1 MGLATIELRNA
12 RLDWSRVY
20 IAGVLN
26 VTPDSF
32 SDGGLFLD
40 PVTAVAR
47 ARALVDAG
55 ADLIDIGGESTR
67 PGAAIVDER
76 TEQAR
81 VLPVVRA
88 LVDELGVPIS
98 VDTTKA
104 SVARAALAAGAE
116 IINDISGG
124 SFDPAIIDVA
134 AEAGAV
140 YICGHVRGSELA
152 AVHASESAPPS
163 FEEVA
168 ADLTER
174 VSSLPAALRR
184 RTVVDPGL
192 GFGKGTREN
201 LELLRR
207 GGELGARL
215 GCAVMMGPSRKRFIA
230 ELLGEQERDMAL
242 RDRGTVGAALAAAA
256 CGAQLVRIH
265 EVALL
270 APALRVFEA
279 VLRPGGAA

>member
-40 PVTAVAR
+40 PVTAVDR

-55 ADLIDIGGESTR
+55 ADLIDVGGESTR
-67 PGAAIVDER
+67 PGAEAVDEQ

-88 LVDELGVPIS
+88 LVEELDVPIS

-124 SFDPAIIDVA
+124 SFDPAILDVA
-134 AEAGAV
+134 AGAGAV
-140 YICGHVRGSELA
+140 YVCGHVRGSDLA
-152 AVHASESAPPS
+152 AVHAAESAPPS

-168 ADLTER
+168 AHLAER
-174 VSSLPAALRR
+174 VRALPAALQG
-184 RTVVDPGL
+184 RTIVDPGL
-192 GFGKGTREN
+192 GFGKRTPGN

-215 GCAVMMGPSRKRFIA
+215 GCPVMMGPSRKRFVA
-230 ELLGEQERDMAL
+230 ELVGERERDMAL
-242 RDRGTVGAALAAAA
+242 RDRGTVGAALAAVA
-256 CGAQLVRIH
+256 CGAQLVRVH

-279 VLRPGGAA
+279 VLRTGGAA

>member
-40 PVTAVAR
+40 PATAVAR
-47 ARALVDAG
+47 ACALVDAG

-152 AVHASESAPPS
+152 AVHASESAPS

-230 ELLGEQERDMAL
+230 ELVGEQERDMAL

-256 CGAQLVRIH
+256 CGAQFVRIH

>member
-32 SDGGLFLD
+32 SDGGLFLE
-40 PVTAVAR
+40 PSTAVAR
-47 ARALVDAG
+47 ACALVDAG
-55 ADLIDIGGESTR
+55 ADVIDVGGESTR
-67 PGAAIVDER
+67 PGAEAVDER

-88 LVDELGVPIS
+88 LVEELGVPVS

-124 SFDPAIIDVA
+124 SFDPAIIEVA
-134 AEAGAV
+134 AEAGAMYV
-140 YICGHVRGSELA
+140 CGHVRGSDLA
-152 AVHASESAPPS
+152 AVHAAENAPPS

-168 ADLTER
+168 AQLTER
-174 VSSLPAALRR
+174 VSALPLALRR

-192 GFGKGTREN
+192 GFGKRTPEN

-215 GCAVMMGPSRKRFIA
+215 GCPVMMGPSRKRFIA
-230 ELLGEQERDMAL
+230 ELVGERERDMAL

-256 CGAQLVRIH
+256 CGAQLVRVH

-279 VLRPGGAA
+279 VMRAGGVA